1 MIKFKMY
8 VIEIVIL
15 ISYLL
20 YKFVYCRVLN
30 VLSFTVLPKV
40 SPSDGVTNK
49 PISMGDPVTFSFT
62 VVNEPVP
69 PVTSEGIK
77 WVFMGSGGTVNLSC
91 TSTPKYT
98 FSNDCLNLTL
108 NNTNSSDAGLYQI
121 VLPTEAGAGM
131 GTVVLIVSGGEL

>member
-1 MIKFKMY
+1 MY

-20 YKFVYCRVLN
+20 YTFVYCRVLN

-69 PVTSEGIK
+69 PVTREGIQ
-77 WVFMGSGGTVNLSC
+77 WVFMGSSGTVNFSC

-98 FSNDCLNLTL
+98 FSNDCLNLTV
-108 NNTNSSDAGLYQI
+108 NNTEGSDAGLYQI
-121 VLPTEAGAGM
+121 SLTTEAGM
-131 GTVVLIVSGGEL
+131 GIGSVGLSISGGEL